1 MLCVAALPVCFR
13 CHGTN
18 DQDQMMECDNADCTM
33 AVHICCLYTPGSE
46 AAKNCEGDM
55 GWFCDTCFRGPIP
68 GLPGSSRLDAIVAA
82 GGSRTKRKAPVLE
95 YDDRPSLAGV
105 GGHWREQMAAGGN
118 GKEPM
123 DIDNTDMPPAAGCKG
138 KEPMN
143 VDANQETTPSDK
155 CTNFRSPKRKKVQGR
170 NNGGK
175 SGHQRQVE
183 QGTTATTT
191 SSTTMHHQS
200 MRTFQR

>member
-1 MLCVAALPVCFR
+1 
-13 CHGTN
+13 
-18 DQDQMMECDNADCTM
+18 MMECDNDDCTM

-68 GLPGSSRLDAIVAA
+68 GLAGSSRLDASEAA
-82 GGSRTKRKAPVLE
+82 GGRGTKRKEPVLV
-95 YDDRPSLAGV
+95 YDEGPSLMGV
-105 GGHWREQMAAGGN
+105 GRHWREQMAAGDN